1 MPRVKDII
9 SHFNDWPVFTYR
21 DAKLYCANHGESKNL
36 ARTLSYMKS
45 KGMLYSVR
53 KGTYS
58 FKNDDM
64 VAGFSYAPFYYGLLS
79 ALSMRELWTQNAR
92 PEIITMKSVRRSG
105 ISIFG
110 DKERTAFLHHIP
122 AKYFFGFD
130 ILQYGSLKLPVSD
143 PEKTLIDL
151 VYYKIRLPI
160 QNYSGLLKAVRASKV
175 QGYLKAYDPH
185 TRSAVMNFMKAHRRS
200 AVAGKLDSGY

>member
-1 MPRVKDII
+1 MPKVKDIA

-21 DAKLYCANHGESKNL
+21 DAKLYYVKERNNENL
-36 ARTLSYMKS
+36 ARTISYMKS

-53 KGTYS
+53 KGAYS

-79 ALSMRELWTQNAR
+79 ALSIRELWTQSTR
-92 PEIITMKSVRRSG
+92 PEIITMKSVRRSS

-110 DKERTAFLHHIP
+110 SRERTAFLHHIP

-130 ILQYGSLKLPVSD
+130 ILRYGSLKVPVSD

-151 VYYKIRLPI
+151 LYYKIRLPI
-160 QNYSGLLKAVRASKV
+160 QNYSGLLKAVETGKV
-175 QGYLKAYDPH
+175 CRYLEAYDAH
-185 TRSAVMNFMKAHRRS
+185 TRAAAMNFLKAHRQP
-200 AVAGKLDSGY
+200 AIAGKLDSGY